1 MKAHASSARVLA
13 ALVGLVSAAAV
24 GGWCGAVG
32 GCSSE
37 PRVPD
42 NPVNRALDG
51 KQTEETRVKSVHE
64 AFARAVSE
72 SDRIGVRTELTPQL
86 WSKDAAPALKVAI
99 VEELLAEKSERSA
112 AEIREELRLNLPL
125 QSSREVVAV
134 VCKAAAERGWSE
146 FIPAIVRTWAAPL
159 PPIKDEDRVE
169 RAAIAALTPDSPGTM
184 GGVEATVFGVFV
196 TPPPDTTATRRMKL
210 EERYRLAAWEVLSR
224 LDPIGERRV
233 ALLESVPAGTPAAPR
248 APFVEEL
255 LAARRE
261 LGILPAYGE
270 ELLWLRRLRDGK
282 SAANAAWWAEASAA
296 LGSLG
301 AEQKAGLEL
310 RHVEAIRWASKHRSA
325 WIGSTKDQLA
335 AAITEKLKDRP
346 VHEATGNRPSG
357 RGRILE
363 SYKEALPRMG
373 WADMLTML
381 VVGEAIESP
390 GVAESL
396 FTYAGYDE
404 RDLKT
409 EYGGLVQAVE
419 GGERPFIAT
428 LYAPRPGDRYDDRR
442 FVASQDMVDA
452 SDRALVHWHFHVAER
467 SNASYAGPSLED
479 LDYATRQGRT
489 CVVFTSLDGRR
500 LNADY
505 FQRGGIIVDL
515 GVVRKPGE

>member
-1 MKAHASSARVLA
+1 MNAHAPSARIFA
-13 ALVGLVSAAAV
+13 ALVGLVAAV
-24 GGWCGAVG
+24 VG
-32 GCSSE
+32 VGCSSE

-42 NPVNRALDG
+42 NPVTRALDG
-51 KQTEETRVKSVHE
+51 KQTEENRVKSVHE
-64 AFARAVSE
+64 AFARAVTE
-72 SDRIGVRTELTPQL
+72 SDRIGVRTELTPQI

-146 FIPAIVRTWAAPL
+146 FVPAIVRTWAGPL

-169 RAAIAALTPDSPGTM
+169 RAAIAALTPDAPGSIS
-184 GGVEATVFGVFV
+184 GVESTVFSVFV
-196 TPPPDTTATRRMKL
+196 KPPADTPATRRMKL

-224 LDPIGERRV
+224 LDPTGEHRV
-233 ALLESVPAGTPAAPR
+233 AMMEAVPPGTLGAPR
-248 APFVEEL
+248 PAFVDEL

-261 LGILPAYGE
+261 LGILPAFGE

-282 SAANAAWWAEASAA
+282 SSSNAAWWTEAASAT
-296 LGSLG
+296 GSLG
-301 AEQKAGLEL
+301 ADQRAGLEL
-310 RHVEAIRWASKHRSA
+310 RHIEAVRWASKHRSA
-325 WIGSTKDQLA
+325 WIGSSKDQLA
-335 AAITEKLKDRP
+335 AAITQKLKDRP

-363 SYKEALPRMG
+363 TYADALPRMC
-373 WADMLTML
+373 WADMLTVL
-381 VVGEAIESP
+381 VVCEAIESP

-404 RDLKT
+404 RDTKT
-409 EYGGLVQAVE
+409 EYGGLIQAVE
-419 GGERPFIAT
+419 GPDAGGKPFIAT

-452 SDRALVHWHFHVAER
+452 SDRALLHWHFHVAER
-467 SNASYAGPSLED
+467 SNAQYAGPSLED
-479 LDYATRQGRT
+479 LDYAGRQGRT
-489 CVVFTSLDGRR
+489 CAVFTSLDGRR

-505 FQRGGIIVDL
+505 FQRGGIIIDL